1 MKEYVLVEYE
11 FNGIKG
17 HVILNSNI
25 TDEKEIRDICIKD
38 YLESNIK
45 ILKKEKKGSI

>member
-1 MKEYVLVEYE
+1 MKEYILIEYE

-17 HVILNSNI
+17 NVILNSNI
-25 TDEKEIRDICIKD
+25 TDENEIRDICIKD

-45 ILKKEKKGSI
+45 ILKRDKKEGI